1 VARIVIEVSDQH
13 KQLVVAVQQFI
24 ELVLALEQRSSGG
37 KTIDYA
43 KIERDVGAAAA
54 KIEREAHRGLLAGLD
69 LDVEKI
75 KIDGDLH
82 TRVGR
87 YEATYYTMA
96 GPISIERS
104 IYRCDGERNGK
115 VVDAISVRA
124 GVVAD
129 GWLPQT
135 ARAMAHHVQ
144 RGTAREAEASSKEIG
159 RLVYS
164 KSSFD
169 RVAHAVGELY
179 SDRNDEIEDKLIVE
193 YEPPREARSLS
204 VGLDRVSMPMIEP
217 RPRPPGRP
225 KKGDPKRPITVA
237 WRMAWVATVTL
248 HDANGDALHTIRYGA
263 MPDDGVESL
272 LHGVA
277 GDVAELLSK
286 RPHLKIALL
295 SDGAHE
301 LVEHLATQVAARIT
315 RDVVQGVDFWH
326 LAEKLAA
333 AAQVIDRDPVRCLA
347 RWRMRL
353 LNVEHA
359 VGGILRELRDSGL
372 EHVRVGETR
381 PVHDAITYI
390 ENHRKRMNYAA
401 MRAAGLPI
409 GTGSTEAT
417 CKTLVQVRMKRAG
430 SRWNTNTGRHILQL
444 RALATSDRWDHAM
457 ELTLRPLRRS
467 IRVAA

>member
-1 VARIVIEVSDQH
+1 
-13 KQLVVAVQQFI
+13 
-24 ELVLALEQRSSGG
+24 
-37 KTIDYA
+37 
-43 KIERDVGAAAA
+43 
-54 KIEREAHRGLLAGLD
+54 
-69 LDVEKI
+69 
-75 KIDGDLH
+75 
-82 TRVGR
+82 
-87 YEATYYTMA
+87 M
-96 GPISIERS
+96 
-104 IYRCDGERNGK
+104 
-115 VVDAISVRA
+115 
-124 GVVAD
+124 
-129 GWLPQT
+129 
-135 ARAMAHHVQ
+135 
-144 RGTAREAEASSKEIG
+144 
-159 RLVYS
+159 YS

-169 RVAHAVGELY
+169 RVAHAVGGLY
-179 SDRNDEIEDKLIVE
+179 GDRNDEIEDKLIVE
-193 YEPPREARSLS
+193 YELPTEARSVS

-248 HDANGDALHTIRYGA
+248 HDAKGDALHTIRYGA

-277 GDVAELLSK
+277 GDVIELLAK
-286 RPHLKIALL
+286 CPRLKIALL

-301 LVEHLATQVAARIT
+301 LVEHLATHVAARID

-326 LAEKLAA
+326 VVEKLAA

-353 LNVEHA
+353 LNIEHA
-359 VGGILRELRDSGL
+359 ASGILRELRDSEL
-372 EHVRVGETR
+372 EHVLVGETR

-401 MRAAGLPI
+401 MRRAGLPI

-430 SRWNTNTGRHILQL
+430 SRWNTCTGRHILQL

-457 ELTLRPLRRS
+457 ELTLEVLRKPV
-467 IRVAA
+467 RVAA